1 MAAIKRIERTSIDGW
16 KTFDVGEN
24 FGVYLIAIK
33 GIKTDDDIMSIDEL
47 KNVVVEIGID
57 SGIPDSPIAIQRVN
71 LQFNNSENKSVALG
85 MTSKL
90 PKDNTYIRVVAFSNG
105 MAEKLEGSM
114 PISINTVTII

>member
-1 MAAIKRIERTSIDGW
+1 
-16 KTFDVGEN
+16 
-24 FGVYLIAIK
+24 
-33 GIKTDDDIMSIDEL
+33 
-47 KNVVVEIGID
+47 
-57 SGIPDSPIAIQRVN
+57 
-71 LQFNNSENKSVALG
+71 